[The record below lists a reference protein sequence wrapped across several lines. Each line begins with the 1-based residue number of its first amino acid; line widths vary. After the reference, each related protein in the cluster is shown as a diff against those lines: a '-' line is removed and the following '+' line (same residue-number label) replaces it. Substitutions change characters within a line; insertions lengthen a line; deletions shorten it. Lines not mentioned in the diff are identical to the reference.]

1 MSMDIMPVGD
11 INMAVE
17 WETSR
22 IMREADGDRA
32 RAHYLVLAEL
42 VKQELI
48 SEHELQELGQIVELG
63 SKVDREEATAEH
75 AYIEARRIHYEL
87 LRSRTA
93 SPVALMISSTAA
105 ASYISIDESGK
116 EPTVVFSKATA
127 TWDQIGTGI
136 GAGIGGI
143 VGGRAQYLVAPSGL
157 GLAKQSTSAQRRS
170 PSGGQR
176 GPHDQSPRSRICSK
190 LLRRL

>member
-75 AYIEARRIHYEL
+75 AYIEGSSQ
-87 LRSRTA
+87 SR
-93 SPVALMISSTAA
+93 V
-105 ASYISIDESGK
+105 
-116 EPTVVFSKATA
+116 
-127 TWDQIGTGI
+127 
-136 GAGIGGI
+136 
-143 VGGRAQYLVAPSGL
+143 
-157 GLAKQSTSAQRRS
+157 
-170 PSGGQR
+170 
-176 GPHDQSPRSRICSK
+176 
-190 LLRRL
+190 